1 MEQEELA
8 IPVVAG
14 ALRPHLEGTARCLDR
29 YHPHAAREHV
39 VATGVV
45 VVVDRAHHRHRIS
58 PGATGGSNCR
68 ATHATLV
75 VRGAMFLTEP
85 VEYKWEI
92 RTFFRDPD
100 GHLLE
105 IGESKR

>member
-1 MEQEELA
+1 
-8 IPVVAG
+8 
-14 ALRPHLEGTARCLDR
+14 
-29 YHPHAAREHV
+29 
-39 VATGVV
+39 
-45 VVVDRAHHRHRIS
+45 
-58 PGATGGSNCR
+58 
-68 ATHATLV
+68 
-75 VRGAMFLTEP
+75 MFLTEP